1 MVLLK
6 LDNQTISF
14 PPSHLCYTIFRGPQ
28 VSNIQSPSPTL
39 PHEVEHSL
47 ETPQA
52 VSTVLQPGILAE
64 NNTPNFEGG
73 WV

>member
-1 MVLLK
+1 MVLLEF
-6 LDNQTISF
+6 DNQGINCPLPIYTALSF
-14 PPSHLCYTIFRGPQ
+14 AGLRW
-28 VSNIQSPSPTL
+28 PTL

-52 VSTVLQPGILAE
+52 VSTVLRPGILAE